1 MWLASSRSLKYETNV
16 KRFWIFSDGR
26 GSPGEVIEVK
36 IKGCDGCYEGGGD
49 GDNGAAAGISPFN
62 SQTLKTADR
71 DLIGRRKWRKPGKL

>member
-1 MWLASSRSLKYETNV
+1 MTGVTKVEEV
-16 KRFWIFSDGR
+16 EDG
-26 GSPGEVIEVK
+26 GE
-36 IKGCDGCYEGGGD
+36 D

>member
-1 MWLASSRSLKYETNV
+1 M
-16 KRFWIFSDGR
+16 
-26 GSPGEVIEVK
+26 K
-36 IKGCDGCYEGGGD
+36 IKGCDGCYEGGGRWRRVEEGGGD